1 MEIYSLDDLNLREI
15 KALRK
20 ALDFIPITGIDAM
33 FIALLQN
40 KIQSQVNQIENHL
53 KKEEEEKQKSLK
65 DAIENDPEV
74 STQSSRGAK
83 KS

>member
-20 ALDFIPITGIDAM
+20 SLDFIPITGVDAM
-33 FIALLQN
+33 FIAILQN
-40 KIQSQVNQIENHL
+40 KIQSQVNQIEDHL
-53 KKEEEEKQKSLK
+53 KNEEQDKQNSLEE
-65 DAIENDPEV
+65 AIKNDPK
-74 STQSSRGAK
+74 SPSSPRRTK